1 MVHSSSQNREE
12 LSDSSIYQY
21 IEEEEEDS
29 GSLPDLDE
37 NYN

>member
-1 MVHSSSQNREE
+1 MVYLSSQNREE

-21 IEEEEEDS
+21 IEEEKEDS
-29 GSLPDLDE
+29 GSLPDLDK